1 MELNLEKPRVLR
13 PDFKAVHKHGQV
25 SADDLSEIFAARFRA
40 FSILVVNS
48 VQEITAMARQSKQK
62 IESAGTQ

>member
-25 SADDLSEIFAARFRA
+25 SADDLPGIFAARFRVL
-40 FSILVVNS
+40 SIQVINS
-48 VQEITAMARQSKQK
+48 AQEITAMARQSKQK
-62 IESAGTQ
+62 IESAGTP